1 MILAQRGTSE
11 DTQGVRQSYS
21 ETAHPKSKSANVVK
35 PKQPY
40 YDDFFAPRR
49 QNSPP
54 NLRQTVSMR
63 SSPTQRAVTRP
74 IQPRSVPNLSPRGQR
89 SSPTFRSPS
98 PSAVVMPR
106 QLPVTRSPLRRGDS
120 RSNKTVVL
128 TNVSPPM
135 HLKSGVPARRA
146 QRRPSRGPHIPL
158 RVTSSYRGRPSQSS
172 ALRNMSTSRLRGRGR
187 GGMVGRLQRNRSLG
201 PGRRVQNGRPVGG
214 QSNASIST
222 QAIPQKH
229 DSKSAVSMLNRLLRG
244 VHFNSHNNLFYPGG
258 LYDDKQ
264 ESEQDLTP
272 ELRQELSEK
281 FLSDILETTEQGA
294 EAYAGNQSTPS
305 KSTKVPSKHR
315 KEHTRDSAVK
325 SICRKLSKE
334 LLAAQVKSSKTKTK
348 LSENEKFIRGQ
359 YQEFLER
366 TLAQNPHP
374 LQTKLASCKSL
385 NKNNNNNDNIDNID
399 SNYSIN
405 SNCYSNSN
413 RSKSNSNNSCDNN
426 NTSNTVNDTENKN
439 NNAGDSQD
447 DESWDD
453 VSVNDSDW
461 CDVTD
466 SEASDG
472 EEAACLQSLTQGN
485 IPHAIQRR
493 SDSATTLLRSSMIGN
508 ANNNAVT
515 ANRNVSELICV

>member
-1 MILAQRGTSE
+1 MILAKRGTSE

-98 PSAVVMPR
+98 PSALVMPS
-106 QLPVTRSPLRRGDS
+106 QLPATRSPIRRGDS

-135 HLKSGVPARRA
+135 HLKSGVPARSA
-146 QRRPSRGPHIPL
+146 QRRPIRGSHPPL

-172 ALRNMSTSRLRGRGR
+172 ALRNMGTSQPRGRGR

-201 PGRRVQNGRPVGG
+201 PSRRVKNGKPVGG
-214 QSNASIST
+214 QSNASISA

-281 FLSDILETTEQGA
+281 LLSDILETTEQGA
-294 EAYAGNQSTPS
+294 KAYTGNQSAPS

-315 KEHTRDSAVK
+315 KEHNRDSAVK

-334 LLAAQVKSSKTKTK
+334 LLAAQVKSSKAKTK

-385 NKNNNNNDNIDNID
+385 NKNNNNNDIIDNID

-413 RSKSNSNNSCDNN
+413 SNNSCDNSNMN
-426 NTSNTVNDTENKN
+426 NNMNNTVNDTENKN

-453 VSVNDSDW
+453 MSVNDSDW

-472 EEAACLQSLTQGN
+472 EEAACRQSLARRN
-485 IPHAIQRR
+485 ITHAILSQADNV
-493 SDSATTLLRSSMIGN
+493 SNSLRSSLIGN